1 MKISAEQL
9 TIREAQERDI
19 PALAAIYAA
28 DEVGSHGDTTDPE
41 ALADYSRAFD
51 AIAASPNESLYV
63 AELEGEIVGTFQTV
77 ILNKLVGRGSVS
89 MAMEAVQTRS
99 DMRGQGIGAIMVDYC
114 IDKAKKAGYWHG
126 AARLERGPAGRAS
139 LLRAAWLREATFR
152 LQNEAEITL

>member
-41 ALADYSRAFD
+41 ALADYSGAFD
-51 AIAASPNESLYV
+51 DIAASPNENLYV
-63 AELEGEIVGTFQTV
+63 VELEGEIVGTFQTV

-114 IDKAKKAGYWHG
+114 IDKAKKLDIGTVQLVSNV
-126 AARLERGPAGRAS
+126 ARLDAHRFYERLGFERRHFG
-139 LLRAAWLREATFR
+139 FR
-152 LQNEAEITL
+152 MKLK

>member
-19 PALAAIYAA
+19 PALTAIYAA

-41 ALADYSRAFD
+41 ALADYNRAFD

-63 AELEGEIVGTFQTV
+63 VELEGEIVGTFQTV

-114 IDKAKKAGYWHG
+114 IDKARKLDIGMVQLVSNV
-126 AARLERGPAGRAS
+126 ARLDAHRFYERLGFEWRHFG
-139 LLRAAWLREATFR
+139 FR
-152 LQNEAEITL
+152 MKLK

>member
-9 TIREAQERDI
+9 TIREAQEGDI

-63 AELEGEIVGTFQTV
+63 VEWEGEIVGTFQMV

-114 IDKAKKAGYWHG
+114 IDKARKLDIGTVQLVSNV
-126 AARLERGPAGRAS
+126 ARLDAHRFYERLGFERRHFG
-139 LLRAAWLREATFR
+139 FR
-152 LQNEAEITL
+152 MKLK

>member
-41 ALADYSRAFD
+41 ALTDYSRAFD

-63 AELEGEIVGTFQTV
+63 VELEGEIVGTFQTV

-114 IDKAKKAGYWHG
+114 IDKAKKLDIGTVQLVSNV
-126 AARLERGPAGRAS
+126 ARLDAHRFYERLGFERRHFG
-139 LLRAAWLREATFR
+139 FR
-152 LQNEAEITL
+152 MKLK